1 MLTSKQHELLLFIQT
16 RLAETGVS
24 PSFEEMKEA
33 LDLKSKSG
41 VHRLIGAL
49 EERQF
54 LRRLPNRARAL
65 EVMRL
70 PEDAF
75 PDAFPNAFPMGR
87 RSGPADTVT
96 DIATARARRTS
107 GAGQRAAGSFSDSDA
122 PSTAVP
128 LVGRIAAGLPIEAIE
143 DHEQLAVPA
152 ALLGP
157 GEHYALQVSGD
168 SMMDAGIFDGDFAL
182 IRKCDDARDG
192 EIVVALID
200 NSDATLKYLHRE
212 KGMVRLDPANAA
224 YDPQHYL
231 PSRVKIQGK
240 LAGLLRRY

>member
-1 MLTSKQHELLLFIQT
+1 MLTAKQHELLLFIHK
-16 RLAETGVS
+16 RLEESGVS

-54 LRRLPNRARAL
+54 LGRLPNRARAL

-70 PEDAF
+70 PGA
-75 PDAFPNAFPMGR
+75 AQ
-87 RSGPADTVT
+87 PAAPGGAVADL
-96 DIATARARRTS
+96 AAARARK
-107 GAGQRAAGSFSDSDA
+107 AQAALPVDA
-122 PSTAVP
+122 PATAVP

-143 DHEQLAVPA
+143 DHEQLAVPQ

-168 SMMDAGIFDGDFAL
+168 SMIEAGIFDGDFAL
-182 IRKCDDARDG
+182 IRKCEEAREGD
-192 EIVVALID
+192 IVVALID
-200 NSDATLKYLHRE
+200 NADATLKYFHRE
-212 KGMVRLDPANAA
+212 KGMVRLDPANSL
-224 YDPQHYL
+224 YEPQRYL

>member
-1 MLTSKQHELLLFIQT
+1 MLTAKQHELLLFIHR
-16 RLAETGVS
+16 RLEESGVS

-70 PEDAF
+70 PGVAQ
-75 PDAFPNAFPMGR
+75 
-87 RSGPADTVT
+87 PARQGGTVA
-96 DIATARARRTS
+96 DFAAARARRERLD
-107 GAGQRAAGSFSDSDA
+107 GAQAGLPVDA
-122 PSTAVP
+122 PATAVP

-143 DHEQLAVPA
+143 DHEQLAVPQ

-168 SMMDAGIFDGDFAL
+168 SMIEAGIFDGDFAL
-182 IRKCDDARDG
+182 IRKCEEAREGD
-192 EIVVALID
+192 IVVALID
-200 NSDATLKYLHRE
+200 NQDATLKYFHRE
-212 KGMVRLDPANAA
+212 TGMVRLDPANSL
-224 YDPQHYL
+224 YEPQRYL

>member
-1 MLTSKQHELLLFIQT
+1 MLTAKQHELLLFIHR
-16 RLAETGVS
+16 RLDETGVS
-24 PSFEEMKEA
+24 PSFEEMKAA

-70 PEDAF
+70 PGAAQ
-75 PDAFPNAFPMGR
+75 P
-87 RSGPADTVT
+87 SGGAGGGAVADL
-96 DIATARARRTS
+96 AAARARKVQS
-107 GAGQRAAGSFSDSDA
+107 ALPADA
-122 PSTAVP
+122 PATAVP

-143 DHEQLAVPA
+143 DHEQLAVPQ

-168 SMMDAGIFDGDFAL
+168 SMIEAGIFDGDFAL
-182 IRKCDDARDG
+182 IRKCEEAREGD
-192 EIVVALID
+192 IVVALID
-200 NSDATLKYLHRE
+200 NSDATLKYFHRE
-212 KGMVRLDPANAA
+212 KGMVRLDPANSL
-224 YDPQHYL
+224 YEPQRYL

>member
-1 MLTSKQHELLLFIQT
+1 MLTAKQHELLLFIHQ

-65 EVMRL
+65 EVTRL
-70 PEDAF
+70 PGVAAPVEQTAA
-75 PDAFPNAFPMGR
+75 PV
-87 RSGPADTVT
+87 ADL
-96 DIATARARRTS
+96 AAARARK
-107 GAGQRAAGSFSDSDA
+107 AEAARALPNDA
-122 PSTAVP
+122 PAIAVP
-128 LVGRIAAGLPIEAIE
+128 LVGKIAAGLPIEAIE
-143 DHEQLAVPA
+143 DHEQLAVPQ
-152 ALLGP
+152 ALLGA

-168 SMMDAGIFDGDFAL
+168 SMIDAGIFDGDFAL
-182 IRKCDDARDG
+182 IRKAEEARDG
-192 EIVVALID
+192 DIVVALID
-200 NSDATLKYLHRE
+200 NAEATLKYFHRE
-212 KGMVRLDPANAA
+212 KGQIRLDPANTL
-224 YDPQHYL
+224 YDPQYYL
-231 PSRVKIQGK
+231 PSRVKIQGR

>member
-1 MLTSKQHELLLFIQT
+1 MLTAKQHELLLFIHD

-70 PEDAF
+70 PGAS
-75 PDAFPNAFPMGR
+75 NAQ
-87 RSGPADTVT
+87 SPAPVS
-96 DIATARARRTS
+96 DIAAARARK
-107 GAGQRAAGSFSDSDA
+107 AEAAKALPDDA
-122 PSTAVP
+122 PAIAVP
-128 LVGRIAAGLPIEAIE
+128 LVGKIAAGLPIEAIE
-143 DHEQLAVPA
+143 DHEQLAVPQ

-157 GEHYALQVSGD
+157 GEHYALQVAGD
-168 SMMDAGIFDGDFAL
+168 SMIDAGIFDGDFAL
-182 IRKCDDARDG
+182 IRKAEEARDG

-200 NSDATLKYLHRE
+200 NAEATLKYFHRD
-212 KGMVRLDPANAA
+212 KGMIRLDPANSL
-224 YDPQHYL
+224 YDPQYYL